1 MTGLPFAGRAGSA
14 MIGSG
19 SQSEAMMANF
29 QSRGAGPAEAARPS
43 AAEAKVAEER
53 YRAFQNRMDRLAE
66 AARKAGRSALGNAL
80 VDLGQRVE
88 DRDITLEEG
97 LAELRHYEGE
107 IRSMLKR

>member
-1 MTGLPFAGRAGSA
+1 M
-14 MIGSG
+14 
-19 SQSEAMMANF
+19 
-29 QSRGAGPAEAARPS
+29 
-43 AAEAKVAEER
+43 
-53 YRAFQNRMDRLAE
+53 

-88 DRDITLEEG
+88 DREITLDEG